1 MRRNSIVSLT
11 AVALWVC
18 GAANSNP
25 VLATPIDEALQRVD
39 ISLARVQHLNHTDLL
54 SEEGGARYLK
64 ARKFV
69 REKQCDSG
77 TANPLVLTSLPVTAS
92 LKGTFAD
99 NGNISI
105 SGVTVNRA
113 EQPITAGSGR
123 FIEIPLRISSL
134 ADLPQEYLKEMASLA
149 ETKGLPDEVANRLR
163 KELPQNHA
171 RLTARVQTLM
181 NDFDPAFCPR
191 PAARRFQAERYYNII
206 FVPPTF

>member
-1 MRRNSIVSLT
+1 MRRDSIVSL
-11 AVALWVC
+11 AVALWVY
-18 GAANSNP
+18 AVANSNP
-25 VLATPIDEALQRVD
+25 VLATPIEEALQRVD

-77 TANPLVLTSLPVTAS
+77 TANPLVMTSFPITAS

-99 NGNISI
+99 NGSVSI
-105 SGVTVNRA
+105 SGVTVNRT
-113 EQPITAGSGR
+113 ERPITAGSGR
-123 FIEIPLRISSL
+123 FIEIPLRIASL
-134 ADLPQEYLKEMASLA
+134 ADIPQEYLKEMASLA
-149 ETKGLPDEVANRLR
+149 ETRGLPDEVANRLR
-163 KELPQNHA
+163 TELPQNHA

-181 NDFDPAFCPR
+181 SDFDPAFCPG
-191 PAARRFQAERYYNII
+191 PTARRFQAERYHYII